1 MKKTIAL
8 LLTLC
13 AVMIPFTAFADGNDY
28 EGTGNSQTAELI
40 GQPNSDS
47 PSTKSVVVPGGT
59 ANLTA
64 MSGGQ
69 LHWRVTSTLGNIL
82 GFEGNIDVYKA
93 GKIVSS
99 QFVSFRLAGT
109 TKTGVVSFKGLKKG
123 SYIAK
128 FKGKGV
134 CTGGIILFS
143 SPAEASFTIR

>member
-13 AVMIPFTAFADGNDY
+13 AVMLPFTAFADGNDY
-28 EGTGNSQTAELI
+28 EGIASSQTVELI

-47 PSTKSVVVPGGT
+47 PSAKSVVVPGGT

-69 LHWRVTSTLGNIL
+69 LSWRVTSTLGNIL
-82 GFEGNIDVYKA
+82 GFEGTIDVYKA

-99 QFVSFRLAGT
+99 KFISFRAAGT
-109 TKTGVVSFKGLKKG
+109 TKTGVATFTGLKKG
-123 SYIAK
+123 TYMAK

-143 SPAEASFTIR
+143 SPAQASFTIR

>member
-1 MKKTIAL
+1 
-8 LLTLC
+8 
-13 AVMIPFTAFADGNDY
+13 MIPFTAFADGNDY
-28 EGTGNSQTAELI
+28 EGTGNSQTVELI

-69 LHWRVTSTLGNIL
+69 LSWRVTSTLGNIL

-109 TKTGVVSFKGLKKG
+109 TKTGVVSFKGLKR
-123 SYIAK
+123 
-128 FKGKGV
+128 V
-134 CTGGIILFS
+134 HILLNLKEKVFVQEVLYYS
-143 SPAEASFTIR
+143 LVQLKLLYN

>member
-28 EGTGNSQTAELI
+28 EGTGNSQTVELI

-82 GFEGNIDVYKA
+82 GF
-93 GKIVSS
+93 
-99 QFVSFRLAGT
+99 
-109 TKTGVVSFKGLKKG
+109 
-123 SYIAK
+123 
-128 FKGKGV
+128 KGKGV

>member
-1 MKKTIAL
+1 
-8 LLTLC
+8 
-13 AVMIPFTAFADGNDY
+13 MIPFTAFADGNDY
-28 EGTGNSQTAELI
+28 EGTGNSQTVELI

-69 LHWRVTSTLGNIL
+69 LSWRVTSTLGNIL

-109 TKTGVVSFKGLKKG
+109 TKTGVVSFKGLKR
-123 SYIAK
+123 
-128 FKGKGV
+128 V
-134 CTGGIILFS
+134 HILLNLKEKVFVQEVLYYS
-143 SPAEASFTIR
+143 LVQLKLLLQLDNYKK